1 MTINIW
7 KPFSES
13 LFNQNLFWNQTR
25 IICCPEK
32 CWFVNANEILYVLH
46 NCFYVSWIL
55 PFIIVYPEW
64 GSAGQTYNRFLPNA
78 YQDGTSEPRGGRHPS
93 SLPNPRWVSQR
104 NHPDSD
110 IPDYRFTHMVMQF
123 GQFLDHDI
131 TMTPKDG
138 KWWEVAWFCFAN
150 VPNKIMC
157 LCRRNKLLFFWS
169 PRIKLFYYTHT

>member
-1 MTINIW
+1 MAINIW

-13 LFNQNLFWNQTR
+13 LSIKTCFEIKQASSAVLR
-25 IICCPEK
+25 YI
-32 CWFVNANEILYVLH
+32 CWFVKANEIF
-46 NCFYVSWIL
+46 CFYISWIL
-55 PFIIVYPEW
+55 PLIIVYPEW

-138 KWWEVAWFCFAN
+138 KKWEVAWFCFAN
-150 VPNKIMC
+150 IPNKINC
-157 LCRRNKLLFFWS
+157 FCRRNKLLFVWS
-169 PRIKLFYYTHT
+169 SSIKLFYYTHT